1 MHASQCA
8 SVQSHHAGCVPCST
22 SAELSTQDLELVF
35 YNSSAAESPIT
46 QGIKAFR
53 GLTSKGK

>member
-1 MHASQCA
+1 MHRLDAVLFA
-8 SVQSHHAGCVPCST
+8 
-22 SAELSTQDLELVF
+22 QDLELVF

-53 GLTSKGK
+53 GLTSKNK